1 MRRRIA
7 AKRRGR
13 EIRGA
18 LPTNL
23 AAAHRN
29 GRKQDYFCWIGG
41 AVFSAGAAVGV
52 AAIGVATLPL
62 SGCAKF
68 DAAMSQQE
76 AVVTFTAGTTQATM
90 LKVRDACG
98 KVAGATPEA
107 IPTSINGTSGT
118 YDVRFR
124 VDQASDAD
132 IARLSKCL
140 SQFKSVQGINLE
152 QQDGS

>member
-1 MRRRIA
+1 MRALRR
-7 AKRRGR
+7 
-13 EIRGA
+13 
-18 LPTNL
+18 
-23 AAAHRN
+23 
-29 GRKQDYFCWIGG
+29 
-41 AVFSAGAAVGV
+41 VVGV
-52 AAIGVATLPL
+52 RATAAAAIGVAALML

-68 DAAMSQQE
+68 DAAMSQQD
-76 AVVTFTAGTTQATM
+76 AVVTFSDGTTQATM

-98 KVAGATPEA
+98 KVPGATPEA

-140 SQFKSVQGINLE
+140 SQFKSVQGVNIE

>member
-1 MRRRIA
+1 MRALRRVVGVRATA
-7 AKRRGR
+7 A
-13 EIRGA
+13 
-18 LPTNL
+18 
-23 AAAHRN
+23 
-29 GRKQDYFCWIGG
+29 
-41 AVFSAGAAVGV
+41 AAVGV
-52 AAIGVATLPL
+52 AALML

-76 AVVTFTAGTTQATM
+76 AVVTFSHGTTQATM

-98 KVAGATPEA
+98 KVPGATPEA

>member
-1 MRRRIA
+1 MRALRRVVGV
-7 AKRRGR
+7 R
-13 EIRGA
+13 
-18 LPTNL
+18 T
-23 AAAHRN
+23 AAA
-29 GRKQDYFCWIGG
+29 
-41 AVFSAGAAVGV
+41 AAVGV

-76 AVVTFTAGTTQATM
+76 AVVTFTDGTTQATM

-98 KVAGATPEA
+98 NVPGATPEA

-118 YDVRFR
+118 YDIRFR